1 MLWLM
6 IFNMEHIVTE
16 DGILGKEIFL
26 LPRRKKMLFVEFSYF
41 CPDCIFSAQLVYYIH
56 WRMQIVIKKVSYKDQ
71 VYQYLKTALIK
82 GELQAGEIY
91 SEQQVAD
98 QLNVSRTPVRE
109 AVMQLMHEG
118 MLEVRANRGWTVRPV
133 SEDDLREI
141 VAARIA
147 IEGYSIRW
155 LTKEAPESV
164 RQKTLAGLGVV
175 QEKSRP
181 YIASDH
187 MHYEFMKL
195 DTQFHTLLVAA
206 TGNSYLIRIHE
217 QMRTKLE
224 QAIFTSLH
232 HRRRH
237 AEAWEEH
244 AAILSA
250 LGRRDEAD
258 AMRAFMVHMQ
268 ATSRVFGVAQ

>member
-1 MLWLM
+1 
-6 IFNMEHIVTE
+6 
-16 DGILGKEIFL
+16 
-26 LPRRKKMLFVEFSYF
+26 
-41 CPDCIFSAQLVYYIH
+41 
-56 WRMQIVIKKVSYKDQ
+56 MQNVIKKVSYKDQ

-82 GELQAGEIY
+82 GELHTGEIY

-109 AVMQLMHEG
+109 AVLRLTHEG
-118 MLEVRANRGWTVRPV
+118 MLEVHANRGWMVRPV

-155 LTKEAPESV
+155 LTVQAPEHMWKKS
-164 RQKTLAGLGVV
+164 LARLAAV
-175 QEKSRP
+175 QEKSRA
-181 YIASDH
+181 YIEGDTE
-187 MHYEFMKL
+187 HYEFMKL
-195 DTQFHTLLVAA
+195 DTAFHTLLVAA

-224 QAIFTSLH
+224 QAIFTSLP

-244 AAILSA
+244 AAILA
-250 LGRRDEAD
+250 GIERRDEAE
-258 AMRAFMVHMQ
+258 AMRAFMAHMT
-268 ATSRVFGVAQ
+268 ATARVFGVP

>member
-1 MLWLM
+1 
-6 IFNMEHIVTE
+6 
-16 DGILGKEIFL
+16 
-26 LPRRKKMLFVEFSYF
+26 
-41 CPDCIFSAQLVYYIH
+41 
-56 WRMQIVIKKVSYKDQ
+56 MQSVIKKVSYKDQ

-82 GELQAGEIY
+82 GELHTGEIY

-109 AVMQLMHEG
+109 AVLRLTHEG
-118 MLEVRANRGWTVRPV
+118 MLEVHANRGWMVRPV

-155 LTKEAPESV
+155 LTVQAPEHMWKKS
-164 RQKTLAGLGVV
+164 LARLAAV
-175 QEKSRP
+175 QEKSRA
-181 YIASDH
+181 YIEGDTE
-187 MHYEFMKL
+187 HYEFMKL
-195 DTQFHTLLVAA
+195 DTAFHTLLVAA

-244 AAILSA
+244 AAILA
-250 LGRRDEAD
+250 GIERRDEAE
-258 AMRAFMVHMQ
+258 AMRAFMVHMG
-268 ATSRVFGVAQ
+268 ATARVFGVP

>member
-1 MLWLM
+1 M
-6 IFNMEHIVTE
+6 
-16 DGILGKEIFL
+16 
-26 LPRRKKMLFVEFSYF
+26 
-41 CPDCIFSAQLVYYIH
+41 
-56 WRMQIVIKKVSYKDQ
+56 IKKVSYKDQ

-82 GELQAGEIY
+82 GELHTGEIY

-109 AVMQLMHEG
+109 AVLRLTHEG
-118 MLEVRANRGWTVRPV
+118 MLEVHANRGWMVRPV

-155 LTKEAPESV
+155 LTVQAPEHMWKKSLV
-164 RQKTLAGLGVV
+164 RLAAV
-175 QEKSRP
+175 QEKSRA
-181 YIASDH
+181 YIAGDS
-187 MHYEFMKL
+187 MRYEFMKL
-195 DTQFHTLLVAA
+195 DTEFHTLLVAA

-244 AAILSA
+244 AAILA
-250 LGRRDEAD
+250 GIERRDEAE
-258 AMRAFMVHMQ
+258 AMRAFMVHMG
-268 ATSRVFGVAQ
+268 ATARVFGVPQQRAT

>member
-1 MLWLM
+1 M
-6 IFNMEHIVTE
+6 
-16 DGILGKEIFL
+16 
-26 LPRRKKMLFVEFSYF
+26 
-41 CPDCIFSAQLVYYIH
+41 
-56 WRMQIVIKKVSYKDQ
+56 IKKVSYKDQ

-82 GELQAGEIY
+82 GELHTGEIY

-109 AVMQLMHEG
+109 AVLRLTHEG
-118 MLEVRANRGWTVRPV
+118 MLEVHANRGWMVRPV

-155 LTKEAPESV
+155 LAVQAPEHMWKKS
-164 RQKTLAGLGVV
+164 LARLAAV
-175 QEKSRP
+175 QEKSRA
-181 YIASDH
+181 YIEGDTE
-187 MHYEFMKL
+187 HYEFMKL
-195 DTQFHTLLVAA
+195 DTAFHTLLVAA

-244 AAILSA
+244 AAILA
-250 LGRRDEAD
+250 GIERRDEAE
-258 AMRAFMVHMQ
+258 AMRAFMVHMG
-268 ATSRVFGVAQ
+268 ATARVFGVP

>member
-1 MLWLM
+1 M
-6 IFNMEHIVTE
+6 
-16 DGILGKEIFL
+16 
-26 LPRRKKMLFVEFSYF
+26 
-41 CPDCIFSAQLVYYIH
+41 
-56 WRMQIVIKKVSYKDQ
+56 IKKVSYKDQ

-82 GELQAGEIY
+82 GELHTGEIY

-109 AVMQLMHEG
+109 AVLRLTHEG
-118 MLEVRANRGWTVRPV
+118 MLEVHANRGWMVRPV

-155 LTKEAPESV
+155 LTVQAPEHMWKKS
-164 RQKTLAGLGVV
+164 LARLAAV
-175 QEKSRP
+175 QEKSRA
-181 YIASDH
+181 YIEGDTE
-187 MHYEFMKL
+187 HYEFMKL
-195 DTQFHTLLVAA
+195 DTAFHTLLVAA

-244 AAILSA
+244 AAILA
-250 LGRRDEAD
+250 GIERRDEAE
-258 AMRAFMVHMQ
+258 AMRAFMVHMG
-268 ATSRVFGVAQ
+268 ATARVFGVPQQRAT

>member
-1 MLWLM
+1 MANVL
-6 IFNMEHIVTE
+6 
-16 DGILGKEIFL
+16 
-26 LPRRKKMLFVEFSYF
+26 
-41 CPDCIFSAQLVYYIH
+41 
-56 WRMQIVIKKVSYKDQ
+56 KKVSYKDQ
-71 VYQYLKTALIK
+71 VYQYLKAALIK
-82 GELQAGEIY
+82 GELRTGEIY
-91 SEQQVAD
+91 SEQQLAD

-155 LTKEAPESV
+155 LAVQAPEHMWKKS
-164 RQKTLAGLGVV
+164 LARLAAV
-175 QEKSRP
+175 QEKSRA
-181 YIASDH
+181 YIEGDTE
-187 MHYEFMKL
+187 HYEFMKL
-195 DTQFHTLLVAA
+195 DTAFHTLLVAA

-244 AAILSA
+244 AAILA
-250 LGRRDEAD
+250 GIERRDEAE
-258 AMRAFMVHMQ
+258 AMRAFMVHMG
-268 ATSRVFGVAQ
+268 ATARVFGVP

>member
-1 MLWLM
+1 
-6 IFNMEHIVTE
+6 
-16 DGILGKEIFL
+16 
-26 LPRRKKMLFVEFSYF
+26 
-41 CPDCIFSAQLVYYIH
+41 
-56 WRMQIVIKKVSYKDQ
+56 MQNVIKKVSYKDQ

-82 GELQAGEIY
+82 GELHTGEIY

-109 AVMQLMHEG
+109 AVLRLTHEG
-118 MLEVRANRGWTVRPV
+118 MLEVHANRGWMVRPV

-155 LTKEAPESV
+155 LTVQAPEHMWKKS
-164 RQKTLAGLGVV
+164 LARLAAV
-175 QEKSRP
+175 QEKSRA
-181 YIASDH
+181 YIEGDTE
-187 MHYEFMKL
+187 HYEFMKL
-195 DTQFHTLLVAA
+195 DTAFHTLLVAA

-244 AAILSA
+244 AAILA
-250 LGRRDEAD
+250 GIERRDEAE
-258 AMRAFMVHMQ
+258 AMRAFMAHMT
-268 ATSRVFGVAQ
+268 ATARVFGVP

>member
-1 MLWLM
+1 M
-6 IFNMEHIVTE
+6 
-16 DGILGKEIFL
+16 
-26 LPRRKKMLFVEFSYF
+26 
-41 CPDCIFSAQLVYYIH
+41 
-56 WRMQIVIKKVSYKDQ
+56 IKKVSYKEQ

-82 GELQAGEIY
+82 GELRTGEIY

-109 AVMQLMHEG
+109 AVMQLTNEG
-118 MLEVRANRGWTVRPV
+118 MLEVLANRGWTVRPV

-141 VAARIA
+141 IVARIA

-155 LTKEAPESV
+155 LTAEALEPVWQE
-164 RQKTLAGLGVV
+164 TLARLDTV
-175 QEKSRP
+175 QEQSRP
-181 YIASDH
+181 YIADDH
-187 MHYEFMKL
+187 THYEFMKL
-195 DTQFHTLLVAA
+195 DTEFHTLLVAA
-206 TGNSYLIRIHE
+206 TENSYLIRIYE

-250 LGRRDEAD
+250 LERRDEAD
-258 AMRAFMVHMQ
+258 AMRAFMVHMRET
-268 ATSRVFGVAQ
+268 ARVFGVGTVYRSARMLH

>member
-1 MLWLM
+1 M
-6 IFNMEHIVTE
+6 
-16 DGILGKEIFL
+16 
-26 LPRRKKMLFVEFSYF
+26 
-41 CPDCIFSAQLVYYIH
+41 
-56 WRMQIVIKKVSYKDQ
+56 IKKVSYKDQ

-82 GELQAGEIY
+82 GELHTGEIY

-109 AVMQLMHEG
+109 AVLRLTHEG
-118 MLEVRANRGWTVRPV
+118 MLEVHANRGWMVRPV

-155 LTKEAPESV
+155 LTVDAPESV
-164 RQKTLAGLGVV
+164 RQKTIARMGTV
-175 QEKSRP
+175 QEKSRA
-181 YIASDH
+181 YIAGDS
-187 MHYEFMKL
+187 MRYEFMKL
-195 DTQFHTLLVAA
+195 DTEFHTLLVAA

-244 AAILSA
+244 AAILA
-250 LGRRDEAD
+250 GIERRDEAE
-258 AMRAFMVHMQ
+258 AMRAFMVHMG
-268 ATSRVFGVAQ
+268 ATARVFGVPQQRAT

>member
-1 MLWLM
+1 M
-6 IFNMEHIVTE
+6 
-16 DGILGKEIFL
+16 
-26 LPRRKKMLFVEFSYF
+26 
-41 CPDCIFSAQLVYYIH
+41 
-56 WRMQIVIKKVSYKDQ
+56 IKKVSYKDQ

-82 GELQAGEIY
+82 GELHAGEIY
-91 SEQQVAD
+91 SEQQLAD

-109 AVMQLMHEG
+109 AVLRLMNEG

-141 VAARIA
+141 VAARLA

-155 LTKEAPESV
+155 LAAEAPEPV
-164 RQKTLAGLGVV
+164 RQKTLAHLSAV

-181 YIASDH
+181 FIVGDRK
-187 MHYEFMKL
+187 HYEFMKL
-195 DTQFHTLLVAA
+195 DTEFHTRLIAA

-224 QAIFTSLH
+224 QAVFTSLH
-232 HRRRH
+232 HTRRH

-244 AAILSA
+244 AAILA
-250 LGRRDEAD
+250 GVGRRDEAD
-258 AMRAFMVHMQ
+258 AMRAFLAHMR
-268 ATSRVFGVAQ
+268 ATARVFGVGAV

>member
-1 MLWLM
+1 MA
-6 IFNMEHIVTE
+6 N
-16 DGILGKEIFL
+16 
-26 LPRRKKMLFVEFSYF
+26 
-41 CPDCIFSAQLVYYIH
+41 
-56 WRMQIVIKKVSYKDQ
+56 VIKKVSYKEQ

-82 GELQAGEIY
+82 GELRTGEIY

-98 QLNVSRTPVRE
+98 QLKVSRTPVRE
-109 AVMQLMHEG
+109 AVMQLTNEG

-133 SEDDLREI
+133 SADDLREI

-155 LTKEAPESV
+155 LTTEAPESV
-164 RQKTLAGLGVV
+164 RQKTVTRLGTV

-181 YIASDH
+181 YITDER

-195 DTQFHTLLVAA
+195 DTAFHTVLVAA

-224 QAIFTSLH
+224 QAVFTSLH
-232 HRRRH
+232 HTRRH
-237 AEAWEEH
+237 AQAWEEH

-250 LGRRDEAD
+250 IGRRDEAD
-258 AMRAFMVHMQ
+258 AMRAFMVHMR
-268 ATSRVFGVAQ
+268 ATSRVFGVG

>member
-1 MLWLM
+1 ML
-6 IFNMEHIVTE
+6 
-16 DGILGKEIFL
+16 
-26 LPRRKKMLFVEFSYF
+26 KK
-41 CPDCIFSAQLVYYIH
+41 I
-56 WRMQIVIKKVSYKDQ
+56 SYKEQ
-71 VYQYLKTALIK
+71 VYQYLKTAIIK
-82 GELQAGEIY
+82 GDLGTREIY
-91 SEQQVAD
+91 SEQQIAD

-109 AVMQLMHEG
+109 AVMQLTNEG
-118 MLEVRANRGWTVRPV
+118 LLEVRANRGWTVRPV
-133 SEDDLREI
+133 STDDLREI
-141 VAARIA
+141 VGARIA

-155 LTKEAPESV
+155 LAAEAPESL
-164 RQKTLAGLGVV
+164 RQRTLMQLGMV
-175 QEKSRP
+175 QEKSRT
-181 YIASDH
+181 YIAGDH
-187 MHYEFMKL
+187 THYEFMKL
-195 DTQFHTLLVAA
+195 DTEFHTLLVAA

-250 LGRRDEAD
+250 IGRRDEAD
-258 AMRAFMVHMQ
+258 GMRAFMVHMQ

>member
-1 MLWLM
+1 M
-6 IFNMEHIVTE
+6 
-16 DGILGKEIFL
+16 
-26 LPRRKKMLFVEFSYF
+26 
-41 CPDCIFSAQLVYYIH
+41 
-56 WRMQIVIKKVSYKDQ
+56 IKKVSYKDQ

-82 GELQAGEIY
+82 GELHTGEIY

-109 AVMQLMHEG
+109 AVLRLTHEG
-118 MLEVRANRGWTVRPV
+118 MLEVHANRGWMVRPV

-155 LTKEAPESV
+155 LTVQAPEHMWKKS
-164 RQKTLAGLGVV
+164 LARLAAV
-175 QEKSRP
+175 QEKSRA
-181 YIASDH
+181 YIEGDTE
-187 MHYEFMKL
+187 HYEFMKL
-195 DTQFHTLLVAA
+195 DTAFHTLLVAA

-244 AAILSA
+244 AAILA
-250 LGRRDEAD
+250 GIERRDEAE
-258 AMRAFMVHMQ
+258 AMRAFMAHMT
-268 ATSRVFGVAQ
+268 ATARVFGVP